1 MQNDADI
8 KKNVEAQL
16 SWEPGLKDDDI
27 AVAVRDGVVTLAGFV
42 KSYADFY
49 AAENAAKKVKG
60 VKAVANDIEV
70 RLPQVDRRPD
80 PDIARDAVDALKRD
94 LPAASER
101 IKVVVKEGYLSLQ
114 GEVEWKYQKD
124 WAERAVRNIKGVVA
138 VSNIIRIKPK
148 VEPIELKKK
157 IEEAFVR
164 SAQVDAHHVV
174 VEADGS
180 QVILKGHVRSWAERQ
195 EAERQAW
202 SAPGVTEV
210 RNELTIDPWPFASQA
225 A

>member
-1 MQNDADI
+1 MSVAKVIEITATSDESFEGAIQNGI
-8 KKNVEAQL
+8 
-16 SWEPGLKDDDI
+16 
-27 AVAVRDGVVTLAGFV
+27 
-42 KSYADFY
+42 
-49 AAENAAKKVKG
+49 
-60 VKAVANDIEV
+60 
-70 RLPQVDRRPD
+70 DR
-80 PDIARDAVDALKRD
+80 
-94 LPAASER
+94 AS
-101 IKVVVKEGYLSLQ
+101 Q
-114 GEVEWKYQKD
+114 T
-124 WAERAVRNIKGVVA
+124 VRNIKGVVA

-180 QVILKGHVRSWAERQ
+180 QVTLKGHVRSWAERQ

>member
-1 MQNDADI
+1 MQNDAEI
-8 KKNVEAQL
+8 KRNVEAQL
-16 SWEPGLKDDDI
+16 GWEPGLADDDI
-27 AVAVRDGVVTLAGFV
+27 AVAVKDGVVTLAGFV

-49 AAENAAKKVKG
+49 AAESAAKKVKG
-60 VKAVANDIEV
+60 VKAVANDIAV
-70 RLPQVDRRPD
+70 RLPLVDRRPD
-80 PDIARDAVDALKRD
+80 PDIARDAVEALKRD
-94 LPAASER
+94 LPAACER
-101 IKVVVKEGYLSLQ
+101 IKVVVKDGYLSLQ

-124 WAERAVRNIKGVVA
+124 WAERAVRNIKGVAAVA
-138 VSNIIRIKPK
+138 NTLLVKPK
-148 VEPIELKKK
+148 VKAIDLKKK

-164 SAQVDAHHVV
+164 SAQVDAHHVI

-180 QVILKGHVRSWAERQ
+180 QVTLKGHVRSWAERQ

-202 SAPGVTEV
+202 AAPGVTEV

>member
-49 AAENAAKKVKG
+49 AAKKVKG

-101 IKVVVKEGYLSLQ
+101 IKVVVKDGYLSLQ

-148 VEPIELKKK
+148 VELIELKKK

-180 QVILKGHVRSWAERQ
+180 QVTLKGNVRSWAERQ
-195 EAERQAW
+195 EADRQAW

>member
-49 AAENAAKKVKG
+49 AAESAAKKVKG

-101 IKVVVKEGYLSLQ
+101 IKVVVKDGYLSLQ

-180 QVILKGHVRSWAERQ
+180 QVTLKGHVRSWAERQ

>member
-49 AAENAAKKVKG
+49 AAESAAKKVKG

-101 IKVVVKEGYLSLQ
+101 IKVVVKDGYLSLQ

-157 IEEAFVR
+157 IEDAFVR

-180 QVILKGHVRSWAERQ
+180 QVTLKGHVRSWAERQ

>member
-27 AVAVRDGVVTLAGFV
+27 AVAVRDGVVTLAGFA

-101 IKVVVKEGYLSLQ
+101 VKVVVKDGYLSLQ

-157 IEEAFVR
+157 IEDAFVR
-164 SAQVDAHHVV
+164 SAQVDAHHVI

-180 QVILKGHVRSWAERQ
+180 QVTLKGHVRSWAERQ

-210 RNELTIDPWPFASQA
+210 RNELTIDPWPFAS
-225 A
+225 